1 MKKIDNE
8 RRTMTVVFV
17 GTKEVVVP
25 CIVAQETKRL
35 INKFRLKVTDIDMQE
50 PYYMDDVQCQDDYEL
65 TITVAPNKVLKS
77 RRFKSAIRRTNSKLI
92 KRYGWDLTV
101 IEE

>member
-1 MKKIDNE
+1 
-8 RRTMTVVFV
+8 MTVVFV
-17 GTKEVVVP
+17 GTKEVVAP
-25 CIVAQETKRL
+25 CIVAHEAKRL

-65 TITVAPNKVLKS
+65 TLTVAPTKALKT
-77 RRFKSAIRRTNSKLI
+77 RKFKSAMRRTYSKLI